1 MNSRYSILV
10 IAGEPNSV
18 FLEIYFK
25 SLKKLKIKKPLILIV
40 SLKLIKLQ
48 MKKLKFKRK
57 IKIINPDE
65 ILNYKLDNNY
75 LNIIDVDYKQSK
87 AFEKITSKSNNY
99 IQKSF
104 EIGFNILKENKIKN
118 LITGP
123 ISKKTFLN
131 KKYLGLTEY
140 ISDNFKIKKKCNAYI

>member
-87 AFEKITSKSNNY
+87 AFEKITSKSNN
-99 IQKSF
+99 
-104 EIGFNILKENKIKN
+104 
-118 LITGP
+118 
-123 ISKKTFLN
+123 
-131 KKYLGLTEY
+131 
-140 ISDNFKIKKKCNAYI
+140 